1 MAEAL
6 PPLTWAGLAHLD
18 FVFVH
23 PFEDGNGRIARALA
37 EKALER
43 ALGRPSLI
51 ALSREIARR
60 RRAYYRVLKRANRSF
75 DITRWLRW
83 FAETALAAQR
93 RSERRVACSVEQA
106 RMFRRLGDRL
116 NPRQAKALRRLFLAE
131 PEGFEGGLSAGNYGR
146 ITGATP
152 ATATRDLAGLV
163 TLCALHRSGAGRR
176 TRYRLA
182 LPPSPTE
189 ASLCASVGR

>member
-1 MAEAL
+1 M
-6 PPLTWAGLAHLD
+6 AHLD

-37 EKALER
+37 EKALAR

-60 RRAYYRVLKRANRSF
+60 RAYYQVLERANRSF
-75 DITRWLRW
+75 DITRWLQR

-93 RSERRVACSVEQA
+93 RSKRRVACSVEQA

-131 PEGFEGGLSAGNYGR
+131 PEGFEGGLSAGNYRR

-152 ATATRDLAGLV
+152 ATATRDIARLV
-163 TLCALHRSGAGRR
+163 TLGALHRSGAGRH

-182 LPPSPTE
+182 LPLPDE
-189 ASLCASVGR
+189 ATSRDPVG